1 MMSLKDLL
9 AKSADADVLR
19 EMIGFAA
26 ERLMEMEVGAMTG
39 AGYGEKSTERLV
51 QRNGYRERD
60 WEVRRKRNRSCGSI
74 SRRTAGTVELRIPRL
89 RKGSYFPGFLEP
101 RRMAE
106 KALTAVIQEAYIQGI
121 STRSVDD
128 LVKSLGMSGI
138 SKSEVSRL
146 CLEID
151 ERVTAFLDR
160 PIEGDWPYLWVD
172 ATYVKVRQAGRIVF
186 VAVIVAVGVNT
197 DGRREVLGMDV
208 GPSEAETFWT
218 AFLRKLARR
227 GLRGVKLVISDCHE
241 GIKAAASKVLTATWQ
256 RCRVH
261 FMRNVLA
268 HAGRQGRR
276 VVSAFIATAFAQND
290 ADSAR
295 QQWRRVADQLRP
307 KVPRLAALMDDA
319 EPDVLAYMSF
329 PAQHRAKLHSTNP
342 LERLNG
348 EIKRRTEVVGIFPN
362 EAAITRLVG
371 AILLE
376 QNDEWAVQRARYMT
390 LETITALGD
399 DPLVGLPDM
408 AA

>member
-1 MMSLKDLL
+1 MTDEMMALRGLME
-9 AKSADADVLR
+9 KSADADLLR

-26 ERLMEMEVGAMTG
+26 ERLMELEVGGLTG
-39 AGYGEKSTERLV
+39 AAHGEKSPERLV
-51 QRNGYRERD
+51 QRNGYRDRD
-60 WEVRRKRNRSCGSI
+60 WQTR
-74 SRRTAGTVELRIPRL
+74 AGTVELRIPKL

-106 KALTAVIQEAYIQGI
+106 KALTAVIQEAYVQGI

-128 LVKSLGMSGI
+128 LVRAMGGTGI
-138 SKSEVSRL
+138 SKSQVSRL
-146 CLEID
+146 CEEID
-151 ERVTAFLDR
+151 ERVNAFLDR
-160 PIEGDWPYLWVD
+160 PIEGEWPYLWID
-172 ATYVKVRQAGRIVF
+172 ATYVKVREAGRIVS
-186 VAVIVAVGVNT
+186 VAVIVAVGVNG

-227 GLRGVKLVISDCHE
+227 GLRGVKLVISDAHE
-241 GIKAAASKVLTATWQ
+241 GIKTSVAKVMNTTWQ

-261 FMRNVLA
+261 FMRNALA
-268 HAGRQGRR
+268 HAGRSGQR
-276 VVSAFIATAFAQND
+276 VFSAFIATAFAQED
-290 ADSAR
+290 AEAAR

-307 KVPRLAALMDDA
+307 KVPKLAALMDSA
-319 EPDVLAYMSF
+319 ETDVLAYMSF
-329 PAQHRAKLHSTNP
+329 PAAHRIKLHSTNS

-390 LETITALGD
+390 LESIAPIGD
-399 DPLVGLPDM
+399 DPLVGLPTL